1 MQRTK
6 SSWCRL
12 PFAFFGCAVKSK
24 RHKNLLLHE
33 FLEASIFA
41 KSEKLRRR
49 ISSHLFWQIV
59 DQSYEQSRKLGTET
73 LIFCRLC
80 FIYFTHPLKK
90 GLDKKIYAWL
100 LTLVSIIIYQAE
112 HNLWCPENV
121 GWGNFAQLQKFQ
133 VKYGKNG
140 QKRAKNG
147 WNIFF
152 GHHI

>member
-1 MQRTK
+1 MEAMQRTK

-33 FLEASIFA
+33 FFEASIFA

-49 ISSHLFWQIV
+49 VSSHLFWQIV

-80 FIYFTHPLKK
+80 FMLNLINHKMRKFDCTYPKNNGALFRSGFGLKSCLK
-90 GLDKKIYAWL
+90 MNY
-100 LTLVSIIIYQAE
+100 LTSGVRLT
-112 HNLWCPENV
+112 C
-121 GWGNFAQLQKFQ
+121 
-133 VKYGKNG
+133 
-140 QKRAKNG
+140 
-147 WNIFF
+147 
-152 GHHI
+152 